1 MATQFPGDLDSL
13 LNPQPTDS
21 VAAVS
26 HAAQHADANDAIEAL
41 QVKVGKDN
49 SADVNSIDYRL
60 RFLENNPVTS
70 EVIQDAIADAFAAG
84 DQSQVTVSYNDE
96 SNAIT
101 LLVNQAQTAGYTSQ
115 VKHYVKNS
123 SGSTINIGTPVYVSG
138 AAGTN
143 ILITPASN
151 IAESSSSKTLGL
163 LAQTL
168 ANNTEGF
175 VVAEGLL
182 AGLNTSSANA
192 GDPVWLGPNGTLI
205 YGLANKPF
213 APNHLVFIGIVT
225 RSQSN
230 NGEIFV
236 KVQNGFELK
245 ELHDVSVQSPTN
257 QDALVYDSSL
267 NLWKNYDLTQFLATK
282 TYVDIAEADAL
293 AAANNYTDI
302 QISGLSLVYDPIGSA
317 SAAEIAAKAYADS
330 LASNYDPSG
339 SAAAAL
345 IDANEYTDFAVA
357 GLGNSLPTIYVPISA
372 VGNIDG
378 VASLDS
384 AGKVPAS
391 QLDITETI
399 QDVAAGMITGATHTN
414 ISVSYDDNTGRLS
427 LTGIPL
433 TQEQVQDFV
442 APLFNHA
449 FHTNIT
455 ASYDDANNRILLQ
468 GNSGGGSSLT
478 QEEVQDFVAPL
489 LNHAFHT
496 NISATYDDVNNRI
509 VLQGNAGGGGG
520 GASVIISPNPPST
533 PGLGDIWLDSD
544 NGKTYIWD
552 GAYWIEV
559 GAGNS
564 QAVAAVTS
572 TPPSSPVLGAIW
584 MNPTT
589 AKTYIYDGSFWA
601 QI

>member
-96 SNAIT
+96 LNAIT

-182 AGLNTSSANA
+182 AGLDTSSANA

-414 ISVSYDDNTGRLS
+414 ISVSYDDNTGLLS
-427 LTGIPL
+427 FTGTSGL
-433 TQEQVQDFV
+433 SQEEIQDFV
-442 APLFNHA
+442 APLFA
-449 FHTNIT
+449 
-455 ASYDDANNRILLQ
+455 
-468 GNSGGGSSLT
+468 
-478 QEEVQDFVAPL
+478 
-489 LNHAFHT
+489 HAFHT